1 MRRSPQMSESFT
13 FDVVCTYSASFLYI
27 ESRSNYVQQEYDTTF
42 EQIERLR
49 ELMIAFLKSERR
61 DFLAI
66 FDVLVVG
73 RLTEY
78 SHHHI
83 YDPCSYLLI

>member
-1 MRRSPQMSESFT
+1 MWYVPIVLRFSTQKIVLIMRF
-13 FDVVCTYSASFLYI
+13 
-27 ESRSNYVQQEYDTTF
+27 QEYDTTF

-73 RLTEY
+73 TLT
-78 SHHHI
+78 
-83 YDPCSYLLI
+83 

>member
-1 MRRSPQMSESFT
+1 MLRFFHTRDRSYY
-13 FDVVCTYSASFLYI
+13 VCS
-27 ESRSNYVQQEYDTTF
+27 QEYDTTF

-73 RLTEY
+73 TLT
-78 SHHHI
+78 
-83 YDPCSYLLI
+83 

>member
-13 FDVVCTYSASFLYI
+13 FDVVCTYSASFLYTKI
-27 ESRSNYVQQEYDTTF
+27 VLIMRFQEYDTTF

-73 RLTEY
+73 T
-78 SHHHI
+78 
-83 YDPCSYLLI
+83 PT